1 MPRPRYLRLLNA
13 HRKSASTLESL
24 FQFYD
29 LMRLTSVKKADS
41 DSHKYVA
48 TVLAKHYMPVKDNCC
63 LRQDRM

>member
-1 MPRPRYLRLLNA
+1 MPRPRYLRLVNV

-29 LMRLTSVKKADS
+29 SLLLTSVEKA

-48 TVLAKHYMPVKDNCC
+48 TVLAKHYMPIEDNCC
-63 LRQDRM
+63 QRQDRM

>member
-29 LMRLTSVKKADS
+29 LMLLTSVKKA

-63 LRQDRM
+63 PRQDRM